1 MRNTLVTGVFVV
13 LLGLSQY
20 LHGQSNTI
28 GSGIAASISGTA
40 GSRVELGDVFNEL
53 NFPLTIEAWVLPSG
67 WSPYFSPVFASDNVG
82 AGGHYYGFW
91 FRFNVSGNLIF
102 EIGDGS
108 GAGYTDRRG
117 MVTSTSVPLDEWTHI
132 AVVATSVTDMSFY
145 FNGVLQPANETD
157 GAATNYSILH
167 TSYPAYIG
175 AQVTPTTEVN
185 FEGVLDEVRLW
196 DVERSEEE
204 IRSWMCQKL
213 NGAESGLIGNWRF
226 DEDYAGTDVLD
237 FSLTGAN
244 AELVG
249 AVEKVTS
256 GAPIG
261 DTSVYVY
268 LTDYTGVSLMM
279 NSPASD
285 VFRLY
290 KISND
295 PHGVHVYRID
305 SVPYLNEGL
314 GDVPNYYFGVFAAE
328 DAGEVRYALK
338 YAYAFDNGVA
348 TPANEVDAQLYRRDD
363 NAITP
368 WLHLPAG
375 LHIFTNHL
383 FKKYVYGRGEF
394 IFTIFVDNRTG
405 SSDLATMA
413 ETYAAAELHA
423 YPNPTNNL
431 VVIEGLEPDL
441 PLYMLN
447 GNGRLVSTFVAG
459 GETLEIQMTELASGL
474 YLLVQV
480 DGDGIRVARVIK
492 E

>member
-1 MRNTLVTGVFVV
+1 MRNALMTGVFVV
-13 LLGLSQY
+13 LLGLTQA
-20 LHGQSNTI
+20 LHGQSNTV

-40 GSRVELGDVFNEL
+40 GSRLELGDVFNEL
-53 NFPLTIEAWVLPSG
+53 NFPLTIEAWVLPLE
-67 WSPYFSPVFASDNVG
+67 WSPFFSPVLASDNVG

-117 MVTSTSVPLDEWTHI
+117 MVTSTSVPLNEWTHI

-145 FNGVLQPANETD
+145 FNGVLQPADETD

-196 DVERSEEE
+196 DIERSEDE
-204 IRSWMCQKL
+204 IRSRMCQKL
-213 NGAESGLIGNWRF
+213 NGTESGLIGNWRF
-226 DEDYAGTDVLD
+226 DEDYAGAVVLD
-237 FSLTGAN
+237 FSPTGADG
-244 AELVG
+244 ELVG
-249 AVEKVTS
+249 SVEKVTS

-261 DTSVYVY
+261 DTSVYTY
-268 LTDYTGVSLMM
+268 MADYTGVSLMM
-279 NSPASD
+279 ESPLSD

-290 KISND
+290 KINND
-295 PHGVHVYRID
+295 PYGIHVYRID
-305 SVPYLNEGL
+305 TVPYLNEGL
-314 GDVPNYYFGVFAAE
+314 GDVPNFYFGVFAAE
-328 DAGEVRYALK
+328 AAGEVRYALK

-348 TPANEVDAQLYRRDD
+348 APANEVDAQLYRRED

-368 WLHLPAG
+368 WLHMPAG

-394 IFTIFVDNRTG
+394 IFTIFAENRTEG
-405 SSDLATMA
+405 SGLSNLV
-413 ETYAAAELHA
+413 ETGDAAELYA
-423 YPNPTNNL
+423 YPNPTYN
-431 VVIEGLEPDL
+431 VVLIGGLQPAL
-441 PLYMLN
+441 PLYLLN
-447 GNGRLVSTFVAG
+447 SSGRLVNTFLADS
-459 GETLEIQMTELASGL
+459 ETLEIQMQELASGH
-474 YLLVQV
+474 YLFVQV
-480 DGDGIRVARVIK
+480 DKGRIRVARVIK